1 MSRFKAQGVS
11 NTFKKAGQGIRI
23 VFNSEHN
30 IRVHF
35 FVAIFVIVLGIVLDL
50 SVAKLCI
57 LLLAIGLVV
66 VAEMLNSAI
75 EFTLDAMFHNKYSR
89 LVGMAKD
96 ISAGAVM
103 FATFIAVAIGLI
115 MFGSE
120 LYALF

>member
-1 MSRFKAQGVS
+1 MTKFKAQGLN
-11 NTFKKAGQGIRI
+11 NTFKNAGKGIRI
-23 VFNSEHN
+23 VLKSENN

-35 FVAIFVIVLGIVLDL
+35 FVAIFVIVLGLVLDL

-103 FATFIAVAIGLI
+103 FATFIAIAIGLI
-115 MFGSE
+115 MFGTE
-120 LYALF
+120 LYALI

>member
-11 NTFKKAGQGIRI
+11 NTYKNAGKGIRI
-23 VFNSEHN
+23 VFKSEHN